1 VLVPILLCTWLEGIY
16 AWDMAAAFRILGQP
30 SKVKVADRFGAVF
43 QAQVPLDERKFPKG
57 AWYQQQSCWDLCRQ
71 EERDA
76 AAQLP
81 RTSDGLWTKWR
92 TASSRWAKVMAKK
105 HR

>member
-1 VLVPILLCTWLEGIY
+1 
-16 AWDMAAAFRILGQP
+16 MAAAFRILGQP

-43 QAQVPLDERKFPKG
+43 QAHIPLDERKFPKG

-81 RTSDGLWTKWR
+81 RTSDGLSEMSMRPMNKLT
-92 TASSRWAKVMAKK
+92 TSRSMYWCSPT
-105 HR
+105 